1 MYPNP
6 SFEIL
11 FYPNGIR
18 IQGTVP
24 MVFSFNVLV
33 IAGLAVTAVSF
44 LASVLTWKFR
54 SAMIARIA
62 LVILACA
69 SLYSLLFSVSLGV
82 TDISLGLLLL
92 LLELPLRL
100 ALPVLS
106 FLFILLY
113 IGEIES
119 ITPRIVTFTFL
130 IPVSVLLAAL
140 TSPLHPLFVTDL
152 APVMNEGSVYI
163 TMTPGPFFWL
173 SFLYS
178 FVLLIAGL
186 TLAVSRFRHSP
197 PIYRVQ
203 IMAIV
208 AAFVVPFFLH
218 LGLVLMP
225 GAWIGKVLSLL
236 GFVVTAIAVYLAT
249 SRYQFLTLTP
259 VAFPVLLDRM
269 TDGVLIVNVQDLVV
283 GVNPAAARIL
293 GKDRTDLIGKPA
305 GNLLAG
311 DIPDAS
317 ETTPHSGGPRTISLP
332 HEGAMHYYDLHTI
345 PLSGYDRLPGGKIL
359 LLHDSHTRYL
369 TEAGLRRSNE
379 KLQLLTTMTRHD
391 ILNTLTALVGS
402 LELARAGDL
411 PEDTDRLLADADRY
425 AAQLQKQVEFTR
437 DYQTLG
443 LQSAQ
448 WQVVRNALE
457 PYLPRQEGQKVVVEP
472 VLDDVA
478 IFADP
483 MFGRVFYNL
492 IENSIRHGGH
502 TSQIRIGGNVS
513 GGEFVIEYEDDGIGI
528 PMDEKE
534 RIFEKG
540 YGKNTGL
547 GLFLTREIL
556 SLTGIRILETGTP
569 GKGARFEIHVPPGGF
584 RRIADEPISNA

>member
-1 MYPNP
+1 
-6 SFEIL
+6 
-11 FYPNGIR
+11 
-18 IQGTVP
+18 
-24 MVFSFNVLV
+24 MVFSFNPLV
-33 IAGLAVTAVSF
+33 AAGLAVTAVSF

-54 SAMIARIA
+54 PAMIGRVA
-62 LVILACA
+62 LLILACA
-69 SLYSLLFSVSLGV
+69 SLYSLLFSVSLGI
-82 TDISLGLLLL
+82 TDPSAGLLLIM
-92 LLELPLRL
+92 LELPLRL

-119 ITPRIVTFTFL
+119 ITPRIVIFSFL
-130 IPVSVLLAAL
+130 IPMSVLVAAL
-140 TSPLHPLFVTDL
+140 TSPLHPLFVSDL
-152 APVMNEGSVYI
+152 APVVSEGSVFI

-186 TLAVSRFRHSP
+186 TLALSRFRHSP
-197 PIYRVQ
+197 PIYRIQ

-218 LGLVLMP
+218 LGLVFMP
-225 GAWIGKVLSLL
+225 GAWTGKVLSLL

-269 TDGVLIVNVQDLVV
+269 TDGVIIVNVQDLVV

-293 GKDRTDLIGKPA
+293 GKGGTELIGKPA
-305 GNLLAG
+305 GTLLAG
-311 DIPDAS
+311 TVPEATVTPPPPDGS
-317 ETTPHSGGPRTISLP
+317 RTITLP
-332 HEGAMHYYDLHTI
+332 LDGAMHYYDLHTI
-345 PLSGYDRLPGGKIL
+345 PLSGYDRIPGGKIL

-369 TEAGLRRSNE
+369 TEMGLRRSNE

-391 ILNTLTALVGS
+391 ILNSLTALVGS

-411 PEDTDRLLADADRY
+411 PEDTNHLLAEADRY
-425 AAQLQKQVEFTR
+425 AAQLQRQVEFTR

-448 WQVVRNALE
+448 WKNVREALD
-457 PYLPRQEGQKVVVEP
+457 PYLPLRESLRVLVDP
-472 VLDDVA
+472 VLGGIAV
-478 IFADP
+478 FADP

-492 IENSIRHGGH
+492 IENSLRHGGH
-502 TSQIRIGGNVS
+502 TSEIRIGGQPY
-513 GGEFVIEYEDDGIGI
+513 GEEFVITYEDNGIGI
-528 PMDEKE
+528 PLYEKE

-556 SLTGIRILETGTP
+556 SLTGIRILESGTP
-569 GKGARFEIHVPPGGF
+569 GQGVRFEIRVP
-584 RRIADEPISNA
+584 SNGYRLVTKERSEGR